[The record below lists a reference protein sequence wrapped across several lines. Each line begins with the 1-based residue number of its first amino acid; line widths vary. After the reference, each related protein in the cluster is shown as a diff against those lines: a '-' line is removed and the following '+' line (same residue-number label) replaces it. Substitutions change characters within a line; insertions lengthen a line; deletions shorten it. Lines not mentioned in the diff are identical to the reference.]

1 MTQGKLTV
9 DQHTRDHINEIFDSS
24 ISDGKETND
33 ENPAPI
39 NRLNDSSSDNCTVT
53 FSDSPTIH
61 VEENNGGDFLSYH

>member
-9 DQHTRDHINEIFDSS
+9 DHHTRDRINVIFESS

-39 NRLNDSSSDNCTVT
+39 DRLNESSSDNCTVA
-53 FSDSPTIH
+53 FNDSPTIH
-61 VEENNGGDFLSYH
+61 VEVNNNGDFLSYH